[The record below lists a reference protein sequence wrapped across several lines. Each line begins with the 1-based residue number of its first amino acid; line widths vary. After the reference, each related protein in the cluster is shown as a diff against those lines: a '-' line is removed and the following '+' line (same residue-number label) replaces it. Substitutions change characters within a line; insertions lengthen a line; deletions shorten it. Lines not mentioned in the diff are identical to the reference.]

1 MPDSGGRAAH
11 VAGGK
16 ASLRIDADGKGVA
29 ETEIILLG
37 VTALTAA
44 DFAL

>member
-1 MPDSGGRAAH
+1 MPDSGDRAAH

-16 ASLRIDADGKGVA
+16 ASLRIDADGNGVA
-29 ETEIILLG
+29 ETEIVLLG
-37 VTALTAA
+37 ITTLTAA